1 MVTLSFSDLKPK
13 KRQYLKQ
20 IAICLSSQI
29 LLLHNLCSVG
39 FEANQYLQQMYF
51 FITLNVLSF
60 RFEADTTTV
69 FEAYVVFHSELLLK
83 SKKNNFK
90 LWFSCHPKFICCR
103 IFLYQVQF
111 QNYIHKYLKQ
121 TIFFRQTFSFF
132 SIICYQFQI

>member
-39 FEANQYLQQMYF
+39 FEANQYLKQMYF
-51 FITLNVLSF
+51 SITLNVLSF

-83 SKKNNFK
+83 SKKNYFK
-90 LWFSCHPKFICCR
+90 LWFSCHPNFICCR
-103 IFLYQVQF
+103 IFVSSSVSELYTQVF
-111 QNYIHKYLKQ
+111 ETNNF
-121 TIFFRQTFSFF
+121 FFRQTFSFF